1 MLASLHL
8 SVQIQNSIVIIGNFL
23 KKKCYFKDGNVINL
37 CFKDYIMKKGK

>member
-23 KKKCYFKDGNVINL
+23 RKKNVIS
-37 CFKDYIMKKGK
+37 KMEM